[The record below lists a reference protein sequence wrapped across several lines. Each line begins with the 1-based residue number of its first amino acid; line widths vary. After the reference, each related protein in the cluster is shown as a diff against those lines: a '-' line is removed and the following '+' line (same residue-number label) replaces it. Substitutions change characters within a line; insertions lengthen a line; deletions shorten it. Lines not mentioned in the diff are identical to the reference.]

1 MGTSSFSAIV
11 RPRARSTTPVID
23 MRGDIDGNAED
34 ALDRAY
40 TEAAGIGGGAVHLN
54 FTEVGFINSTG
65 IALIVG
71 LLARARRDH
80 REVTAY
86 GLSGHYREIFQI
98 TRLADFVRMFP
109 DEASAIAA
117 APAAT

>member
-1 MGTSSFSAIV
+1 MAANSFTATV
-11 RPRARSTTPVID
+11 RSRARSTTPVID
-23 MRGDIDGNAED
+23 MSGEIDASAEE

-40 TEAAGIGGGAVHLN
+40 QEVTALGGPAVHLN
-54 FTEVGFINSTG
+54 FTDVRYINSTG

-71 LLARARRDH
+71 LLARARKDH

-86 GLSGHYREIFQI
+86 GLSEHYRDIFQI
-98 TRLADFVRMFP
+98 TRLADFVRLFP
-109 DEASAIAA
+109 DEASAVAA